1 MVSLK
6 LHFLNCITFAILF
19 LHFFVSY
26 AQPDV
31 RKKGFYNPAIS
42 DVRVNTEEKKTFIK
56 GKVLDR
62 LSNEPL
68 IGATVKLNP
77 KGFISY
83 TDLNGYF
90 EFLNLPPDTFEI
102 EVNYIGYKKTKFS
115 EISTIEKQ
123 LVQLILPIEILVSE
137 MEGVVIESEIPKLSE
152 LSAIMLQ
159 KNSNFI
165 ADAQSGNQIEKENF
179 DYSVSTGFQR
189 MNGAS
194 FAGNHSYIRGLPE
207 KYNAI
212 LLNNAP
218 FISLNSQKYF
228 YNLQEF
234 PTSVISS
241 VSIFK
246 STTSEYYANY
256 GGGLVLLE
264 TEQMPDASKFKIQW
278 NGFYNSNTTFQ
289 KLHSLPFNKR
299 MLLIPETQNIKIHF
313 KELRNPSPI
322 NIPNYYTNRNY
333 TALPSTQWS
342 GYFSN
347 RYSVLNNRD
356 LGFVAAVNFW
366 DHYERMNISGS
377 NLLNLSKDTLYTT
390 NINNS
395 FQDKHH
401 QNVTAIANASLKWN
415 NKNFLHSKNTL
426 IYKNINQVYSQS
438 TDSNVYRSQSY
449 ERNFTFAQQN
459 SGQHSLV
466 ARKNRSLRMEWL
478 QFYHYYY
485 QQNPAMINYNF
496 QKHLSGESYLALP
509 STSTISNSKLYHNN
523 TIYAE
528 KQQVHQVGGDVFF
541 DIMVKE
547 EDNKVKTRIGTFL
560 NFTHSQFNSRNFHYN
575 LNNSFNDSSLISM
588 NQILNQ
594 GIVNNGNETLFSL
607 NELTDTSNLYQAQHF
622 NIAPYI
628 NIQYE
633 LTEIFHFVVGFR
645 EDFSIRKL
653 SNVNNS
659 NLLQRAF
666 QSDLPSL
673 SIIFRTHEKSQLR
686 FNYMMSVSRP
696 TDRDFMGSKFYH
708 PLTQILHLPN
718 PQLMPSTINHLDAR
732 FEVFPTNIDA
742 FSINLFFKQ
751 IHFPI
756 ENQYSLPK
764 DPQEVITSRTSNS
777 NAAMVGGLEWEWKQN
792 LGNIW
797 DSFIFEKFYLYLNG
811 YASVSNSKPQ
821 SQTKFFA
828 KDTRP
833 LQGHSNYGLNLGF
846 NWAHEDLG
854 LKIMTFVNHK
864 GKNIFL
870 AHSNNPQWDIWE
882 LQRTDWSFQV
892 SKSFQ
897 SHWEFRL
904 ALFNLLDQPI
914 RWAYLN
920 QNHYFKNDIKQTFRE
935 QKLGRQFL
943 VSVNYR
949 L

>member
-1 MVSLK
+1 MISFK
-6 LHFLNCITFAILF
+6 LYFITFANIFLLF
-19 LHFFVSY
+19 IIAY

-42 DVRVNTEEKKTFIK
+42 EGRVNTEEKKTFIK
-56 GKVLDR
+56 GKVLDK

-77 KGFISY
+77 RGSISY

-90 EFLNLPPDTFEI
+90 EFLNLPPDTFEV

-115 EISTIEKQ
+115 EISTVDKQ

-179 DYSVSTGFQR
+179 DYSISTGFQR

-207 KYNAI
+207 KYNAV

-218 FISLNSQKYF
+218 LISLNSQQYY
-228 YNLQEF
+228 YNLHEF
-234 PTSVISS
+234 PTSVISGI
-241 VSIFK
+241 SILK

-264 TEQMPDASKFKIQW
+264 TEQMPDASKLKLQW
-278 NGFYNSNTTFQ
+278 NGFYNTNTTFQ

-299 MLLIPETQNIKIHF
+299 LLLIPETQNIKIHS
-313 KELRNPSPI
+313 KKLQSPSPVKV
-322 NIPNYYTNRNY
+322 PNYYKNQNY
-333 TALPSTQWS
+333 VALPSTQWS
-342 GYFSN
+342 GYYSN
-347 RYSVLNNRD
+347 RFSVLNNRD
-356 LGFVAAVNFW
+356 LGFIAAVNFW
-366 DHYERMNISGS
+366 DHYERNKISGS
-377 NLLNLSKDTLYTT
+377 DLINLSKDTLNYRT
-390 NINNS
+390 IRNS
-395 FQDKHH
+395 FQDKHY
-401 QNVTAIANASLKWN
+401 QNVTAIANASLKCN
-415 NKNFLHSKNTL
+415 SKNFLHTQNTL
-426 IYKNINQVYSQS
+426 IYKNHNQVNSQS
-438 TDSNVYRSQSY
+438 SDSNVFRSQSF

-466 ARKNRSLRMEWL
+466 SRKDRSLRMEWL

-485 QQNPAMINYNF
+485 QQTPAIINYNF
-496 QKHLSGESYLALP
+496 QNPVSGESILVLP
-509 STSTISNSKLYHNN
+509 TSATNSNQKLYHNN
-523 TIYAE
+523 MIYAE

-541 DIMVKE
+541 DVLVKE
-547 EDNKVKTRIGTFL
+547 EDHKVKTRVGAFL
-560 NFTHSQFNSRNFHYN
+560 NFTHTQFNSRNFHYR
-575 LNNSFNDSSLISM
+575 LINSLMDSSLISM
-588 NQILNQ
+588 DNILNQ
-594 GIVNNGNETLFSL
+594 GIEINENETLFSL
-607 NELTDTSNLYQAQHF
+607 NELTDTTNLFQAQHLNF
-622 NIAPYI
+622 APYI

-645 EDFSIRKL
+645 EDFSFRKL
-653 SNVNNS
+653 SNINNT

-686 FNYMMSVSRP
+686 FNYMMSISRP
-696 TDRDFMGSKFYH
+696 TDRDLMGSKFFN
-708 PLTQILHLPN
+708 PLTQVLYLPN
-718 PQLMPSTINHLDAR
+718 SQLMHSTINHIDGR
-732 FEVFPTNIDA
+732 FEIFPTVTDA
-742 FSINLFFKQ
+742 FSVNLFFKQ
-751 IHFPI
+751 IHFPL
-756 ENQYSLPK
+756 ENIYNLPVNF
-764 DPQEVITSRTSNS
+764 QQVITSSTSNS
-777 NAAMVGGLEWEWKQN
+777 YAAILGGIEWEWKQN

-797 DSFIFEKFYLYLNG
+797 DTFVFEKFYLYLNG
-811 YASVSNSKPQ
+811 YASFSNTKPK
-821 SQTKFFA
+821 SQMKFFT

-833 LQGHSNYGLNLGF
+833 LQGHSNYGFNVGL
-846 NWAHEDLG
+846 NWANEDLG
-854 LKIMTFVNHK
+854 LKIMTFLNHK

-870 AHSNNPQWDIWE
+870 AQINNPQWNLWE

-897 SHWEFRL
+897 SYWEFRL
-904 ALFNLLDQPI
+904 ALFNILNQPI

-920 QNHYFKNDIKQTFRE
+920 QNHYFKNDIHQIYRE
-935 QKLGRQFL
+935 QKLGHQFL
-943 VSVNYR
+943 FSVNYR